1 MLVFRITQT
10 RYANTLSAPGVSGR
24 WNSGG
29 MQLVYTGGSA
39 ALSCLEVLA
48 HKTGASLQS
57 GNFSIATVEIP
68 EFLVVSEILI
78 DELSA
83 IDACWMNPE
92 QYPLTQAI
100 GDQWILSQASA
111 VLKVPSAII
120 PDEFNFLLNVNH
132 PDFEAIKIVRV
143 NRFSFDTRLKV

>member
-1 MLVFRITQT
+1 M
-10 RYANTLSAPGVSGR
+10 
-24 WNSGG
+24 
-29 MQLVYTGGSA
+29 
-39 ALSCLEVLA
+39 
-48 HKTGASLQS
+48 
-57 GNFSIATVEIP
+57 ATIEIP
-68 EFLVVSEILI
+68 EFLFVSEILI
-78 DELSA
+78 DELTA
-83 IDACWMNPE
+83 IDECWMNPE
-92 QYPLTQAI
+92 KYPLTQAI